1 MKLPEVSFF
10 NDFYFW
16 FNTETKK
23 EYYATP
29 LYFYKADFHLDTK
42 NRLREVYYKETEST
56 DNGIKHPA
64 NLYYPF
70 NEKFG
75 LLLLRFLNAD
85 FSNYETA
92 NKTFFY
98 AYGFEILRDLDEF
111 YKFELKNNYKSNE
124 NYLKATTKIFN
135 DLKEDLIDLQ
145 QELIKA
151 VTYIYNLDNN
161 RNLSRYTYT
170 ERFAVYL
177 IKRMGKLYTY
187 YKNDYIMRD
196 SYSRKYQELGN
207 NSEYD
212 LLDTLQNKKQVLSMS
227 DTHKSNDLSSICYA
241 ILEELSKTPNY
252 PIKKCQNC
260 GMYFI
265 PKAKTDEIYCDYEK
279 EYSKPC
285 RELGAFQSYTE
296 RLKTNK
302 AMGEYRRTYQQK
314 FMQVRKDKTN
324 VELNNEFISW
334 KRMAKQK
341 MNDMKKGKLSEK
353 EVYEWILENKSKIL
367 KTD

>member
-1 MKLPEVSFF
+1 MELPEVTFF
-10 NDFYFW
+10 DDFYFW

-29 LYFYKADFHLDTK
+29 LYFYKADFHLDYDNK
-42 NRLREVYYKETEST
+42 VRDVYYKETEMT
-56 DNGIKHPA
+56 DNGLKHPA
-64 NLYYPF
+64 SIYFPF
-70 NEKFG
+70 HEKFG

-85 FSNYETA
+85 LSNYESA

-98 AYGFEILRDLDEF
+98 AYGFEILRDLDKE
-111 YKFELKNNYKSNE
+111 YKFELKQNYGSNE
-124 NYLKATTKIFN
+124 EYLKTTKKIF
-135 DLKEDLIDLQ
+135 EDLQENLIDIK
-145 QELIKA
+145 QELIQA

-161 RNLSRYTYT
+161 ESLEKFTYS

-187 YKNDYIMRD
+187 YKNDFIMRD
-196 SYSRKYQELGN
+196 SYSRKYQEIGN

-212 LLDTLQNKKQVLSMS
+212 LLETLQNKKQVLSMS
-227 DTHKSNDLSSICYA
+227 DTHMSNDLSSICYA

-265 PKAKTDEIYCDYEK
+265 PNAKTDEIYCDYPK
-279 EYSKPC
+279 ENSKPC
-285 RELGAFQSYTE
+285 RDLGAFQSYTE
-296 RLKTNK
+296 RLKNNK

-314 FMQVRKDKTN
+314 FMQVRKNKTN
-324 VELNNEFISW
+324 TKLAKDFETW
-334 KRMAKQK
+334 KKKAKEK
-341 MNDMKKGKLSEK
+341 INDMKKGELTEN
-353 EVYEWILENKSKIL
+353 EVYEWILKNK
-367 KTD
+367 

>member
-1 MKLPEVSFF
+1 MELPEVTFVD
-10 NDFYFW
+10 DFYIW

-29 LYFYKADFHLDTK
+29 LYFYKASFDLDYDNK
-42 NRLREVYYKETEST
+42 LREVYYKETELT
-56 DNGIKHPA
+56 DSGLKHPA
-64 NLYYPF
+64 SLYFPF
-70 NEKFG
+70 HEKFG

-85 FSNYETA
+85 LSNYEIA

-98 AYGFEILRDLDEF
+98 AYGFEILRDLDKN
-111 YKFELKNNYKSNE
+111 YKFELKQNYGSNKE
-124 NYLKATTKIFN
+124 YLKATTKIFE
-135 DLKEDLIDLQ
+135 DLQEKLIDLQ
-145 QELIKA
+145 QELIKG

-161 RNLSRYTYT
+161 KALDKYTYS

-187 YKNDYIMRD
+187 YKNDFIMRD

-207 NSEYD
+207 NSEYE
-212 LLDTLQNKKQVLSMS
+212 LLDTLEEKNMVLSMS
-227 DTHKSNDLSSICYA
+227 DTHMSNDLSSICYA

-265 PKAKTDEIYCDYEK
+265 PKAKTDEIYCDYPK
-279 EYSKPC
+279 EDSKPC
-285 RELGAFQSYTE
+285 RDLGAFQAYTE
-296 RLKTNK
+296 RLKNNQ

-314 FMQVRKDKTN
+314 FMQVRKDKSNTKLAKDF
-324 VELNNEFISW
+324 ETW
-334 KRMAKQK
+334 KKKAKEK
-341 MNDMKKGKLSEK
+341 INDMKKGKLTEN
-353 EVYEWILENKSKIL
+353 EVYKWLIHSK
-367 KTD
+367 

>member
-1 MKLPEVSFF
+1 MELPEVTFF
-10 NDFYFW
+10 EDFYFW
-16 FNTETKK
+16 FNLNTKK

-29 LYFYKADFHLDTK
+29 LYFYKADFHLDYDNK
-42 NRLREVYYKETEST
+42 VRDVYYKETEVT
-56 DNGIKHPA
+56 DNGLKHPA
-64 NLYYPF
+64 SLYFPF
-70 NEKFG
+70 HEKLG

-85 FSNYETA
+85 LSDYEKA

-98 AYGFEILRDLDEF
+98 AYGFEILRDL
-111 YKFELKNNYKSNE
+111 YKNYKLELKQNYGSNE
-124 NYLKATTKIFN
+124 EYLKQATKIFE
-135 DLKEDLIDLQ
+135 DLKEKLLDLQ
-145 QELIKA
+145 QELINA

-161 RNLSRYTYT
+161 NLLEKYTYS

-187 YKNDYIMRD
+187 YKNDFIMRD
-196 SYSRKYQELGN
+196 SYSGKYQEIGN

-212 LLDTLQNKKQVLSMS
+212 LLETLQNKNQVLSMS

-265 PKAKTDEIYCDYEK
+265 PTSKVDEIYCDYPK
-279 EYSKPC
+279 ESSKSC
-285 RELGAFQSYTE
+285 RELGAFLSYTE
-296 RLKTNK
+296 RLKQNK

-314 FMQVRKDKTN
+314 FMQVRKDKENKKLAKDFET
-324 VELNNEFISW
+324 W
-334 KRMAKQK
+334 KKQAKEK
-341 MNDMKKGKLSEK
+341 INDMKKGKLTEN
-353 EVYEWILENKSKIL
+353 EVYEWIINNK
-367 KTD
+367 